1 MRIRSV
7 RVKNF
12 RSIRDAKLPVGDLTA
27 LIGRNG
33 AGKSAFLG
41 ALDLFYDQK
50 ARLSEADFYA
60 EDTDQS
66 IEIEITYDELSTQRS
81 LSSPTTSKGTR

>member
-12 RSIRDAKLPVGDLTA
+12 RSIRDAKSPVGDLTA

-41 ALDLFYDQK
+41 ALDLFYGPEG
-50 ARLSEADFYA
+50 APERSRL
-60 EDTDQS
+60 
-66 IEIEITYDELSTQRS
+66 LCR
-81 LSSPTTSKGTR
+81 GH